1 MLTYLFQQIDDEQ
14 LEKIMDLI
22 KSGKEEGAC
31 LKTGGGRIGDKG
43 YFLETTVF
51 SDVQD
56 NMRIAKEEVRLFWV
70 FFLSQTKQKCKKLKR
85 VKYIYIYVISYDND
99 ILLTTC

>member
-14 LEKIMDLI
+14 LEKILDLI

-56 NMRIAKEEVRLFWV
+56 NMRIAKEEVRFFLV
-70 FFLSQTKQKCKKLKR
+70 FFFHKLNRNAK
-85 VKYIYIYVISYDND
+85 S
-99 ILLTTC
+99 